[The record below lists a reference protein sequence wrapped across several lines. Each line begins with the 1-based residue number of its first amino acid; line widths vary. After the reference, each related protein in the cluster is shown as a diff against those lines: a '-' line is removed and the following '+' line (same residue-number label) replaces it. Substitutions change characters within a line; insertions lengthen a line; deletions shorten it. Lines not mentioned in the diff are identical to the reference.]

1 MTDYQLIRRSVEIF
15 KNYHV
20 PLYVRKRYQ
29 RDWVRSVKLLGD
41 KWFFAKYISKLTPAQ
56 QQARAD
62 DGTYK
67 LRGAARG

>member
-41 KWFFAKYISKLTPAQ
+41 KWFYAKYVDRLTPDQ

-67 LRGAARG
+67 LKGDARG